1 MNAPYELHRL
11 VKSVTNDICDPVE
24 STELAKAIIKSSD
37 IWTSQAQDEGGHQ
50 DLLVAIASLAAEV
63 LAASHSTVSKEALSS
78 LCAASKLILTFIS
91 NNLKTQE
98 NVRKFSLPL
107 NALCTGSPSLH
118 LKEKNKL
125 IEVIQNADSFPN
137 GFVLEKPATTTS
149 ERPPKPPLPMAIQIQ
164 AAAEIGESGGH
175 DNRPQT
181 DLTSSLLQQ
190 LKSPLEAKNEASS
203 SVDDDLHSFTNK
215 NILHLRTMNASDQLI
230 KICLNLPELGK
241 FVQQWEKAINGEE
254 IPSTET
260 KDQAL
265 ASLLDDVEIAWKILS
280 LPILEPLTTDRLFDT
295 TKIVMACLVASVSV
309 ASMPIQTDE
318 MESISVE
325 IVENSLELF
334 NTILSTIR
342 QSTRAGGH
350 ILQNYIMMGAWVL
363 TSGLLVQLAS
373 ASAVDISAS
382 KRLNL
387 NDLLSHGLN
396 LNKIQERFNVLS
408 VALAS
413 EALTLSSLLVEDLST
428 EIVEAPTTTT
438 TTNSEAAT
446 LDLFQ
451 TFKASQRVD
460 LILNSVP
467 LVPLLFNVAFISF
480 KKGLMST
487 SRSQQNQNEMST
499 ESMSAKE
506 TDDDDDDSEPLLG
519 RWFEETLSLFPND
532 EKKAKK
538 ASKPSSDRTT
548 SNLLSKVEPSGFY
561 VSLASHIFIFINKH
575 ILSSEAG
582 FLTNYMKNGLSE
594 PQMTVLAEMIQ
605 DLEGVED
612 QHQEFTSVLSTFSHN
627 IIAKGLL
634 TVKMQNR

>member
-11 VKSVTNDICDPVE
+11 VKSVTTDLCDPVE
-24 STELAKAIIKSSD
+24 SAELAKAIIKSTD
-37 IWTSQAQDEGGHQ
+37 IWTSQAQDEGHQ

-63 LAASHSTVSKEALSS
+63 LAASHSSVSKEALSNLS
-78 LCAASKLILTFIS
+78 AASKLILTFIS

-125 IEVIQNADSFPN
+125 IEVIQNATSFPN
-137 GFVLEKPATTTS
+137 GFVLEKPATSTS
-149 ERPPKPPLPMAIQIQ
+149 ERPPKPPLPMAIQMQ
-164 AAAEIGESGGH
+164 AAEIGEGGH

-215 NILHLRTMNASDQLI
+215 NILHLRTMDASDQLI

-280 LPILEPLTTDRLFDT
+280 LPILEPLTTDRLNDT

-428 EIVEAPTTTT
+428 EIVEAQTTTT

-532 EKKAKK
+532 DKKAKK
-538 ASKPSSDRTT
+538 AAKPSSDRTT

>member
-1 MNAPYELHRL
+1 
-11 VKSVTNDICDPVE
+11 
-24 STELAKAIIKSSD
+24 
-37 IWTSQAQDEGGHQ
+37 
-50 DLLVAIASLAAEV
+50 
-63 LAASHSTVSKEALSS
+63 
-78 LCAASKLILTFIS
+78 
-91 NNLKTQE
+91 
-98 NVRKFSLPL
+98 
-107 NALCTGSPSLH
+107 
-118 LKEKNKL
+118 
-125 IEVIQNADSFPN
+125 
-137 GFVLEKPATTTS
+137 
-149 ERPPKPPLPMAIQIQ
+149 MAIQMQ
-164 AAAEIGESGGH
+164 AAEIGEGGH

-215 NILHLRTMNASDQLI
+215 NILHLRTMDASDQLI

-241 FVQQWEKAINGEE
+241 FVQQWEQAINGEE

-280 LPILEPLTTDRLFDT
+280 LPILEPLTTDRLNDT